1 MIIPLFKPPLGQ
13 DELDALKK
21 TFESG
26 WVGLGPNTYKFEEE
40 FKEYIGC
47 EYALG
52 VNSATAALQLCLEY
66 FAIEGKEVISPSLTF
81 VSTNHAIMY
90 NGGIPVFADI
100 DKETLCLDPED
111 VIKKITD
118 KTVGIIT
125 VHYAG
130 HPSSMDALNMIAKE
144 YDLFLLEDAAHSMG
158 ASYNSQ
164 KVGNLG
170 DAACFSFQ
178 ALKNLTTGEGGMITT
193 NNKEMYDKLKKL
205 RWMGIDKDT
214 FTRDKEGSYS
224 WMCHVEELGYKNHM
238 NDIQAT
244 IGRVQLKK
252 LDNNL
257 NKKRYD
263 IAQYYNNRLGKLNWI
278 KTPPEYS
285 NVERVFCL
293 YVIQLEERNRLS
305 EYLSD
310 LGISTGVHYL
320 PNHHHPFYIKLI
332 ESEYIKLPD
341 VPITD
346 TLWEKILDLPL
357 FPDLT
362 EKELDYNCTAIEN
375 FR

>member
-1 MIIPLFKPPLGQ
+1 MKIPLFKPPLGNE
-13 DELDALKK
+13 ELEALKA

-26 WVGLGPNTYKFEEE
+26 WVGLGPNTYKFENE

-66 FAIEGKEVISPSLTF
+66 FEIGGREVISPSMTF
-81 VSTNHAIMY
+81 VSTNHAILY
-90 NGGIPVFADI
+90 NGGTPVFADI
-100 DKETLCLDPED
+100 DKETLCLDPDD

-118 KTVGIIT
+118 KTKGIIT

-130 HPSSMDALNMIAKE
+130 HPSNMEALKKIAK
-144 YDLFLLEDAAHSMG
+144 DHGLFLLEDAAHSMG
-158 ASYNSQ
+158 ASYKSQ

-193 NNKEMYDKLKKL
+193 NNRIMYDRLKKL

-224 WMCHVEELGYKNHM
+224 WMYDVEELGYKNHM

-244 IGRVQLKK
+244 IGSVQLKK

-263 IAQYYNNRLGKLNWI
+263 IAQYYNNRLSKLDWI
-278 KTPPEYS
+278 KTPPQYGD
-285 NVERVFCL
+285 VERVFCL
-293 YVIQLEERNRLS
+293 YVIQLEKRNELS
-305 EYLSD
+305 DYLSN

-320 PNHHHPFYIKLI
+320 PNHHHSFYKDLIK
-332 ESEYIKLPD
+332 SGQIKLPN
-341 VPITD
+341 VPVTD
-346 TLWEKILDLPL
+346 IVWEKILDLPL

-362 EKELDYNCTAIEN
+362 LDELDYICTAIEN
-375 FR
+375 FN